1 MIGGPIGNQVGP
13 KGEPGLPGTP
23 GLKGDRGV
31 QGELKTHRHITSIL
45 IVCISFKA
53 SLYRVPNLSSK
64 TDMID
69 EMVQPKCTGVGLE

>member
-1 MIGGPIGNQVGP
+1 MIGRPIGNQAGP

-31 QGELKTHRHITSIL
+31 QGELKTHRRITSIL
-45 IVCISFKA
+45 IICISFKA
-53 SLYRVPNLSSK
+53 SLYWVPNLSSK

-69 EMVQPKCTGVGLE
+69 KMVQPKCTGVGLE

>member
-31 QGELKTHRHITSIL
+31 QGELKTHRRITSIL
-45 IVCISFKA
+45 IVCITFKA

-69 EMVQPKCTGVGLE
+69 EVVQPKCTGVGLE

>member
-45 IVCISFKA
+45 IICISFKA
-53 SLYRVPNLSSK
+53 SLYK
-64 TDMID
+64 
-69 EMVQPKCTGVGLE
+69 